1 MNIDLAELGLA
12 YRRVKADLYYTK
24 YANSIKL
31 LRFEKEL
38 QKNIVSLRKMLA
50 EERFEELCSSY
61 CYGWRLVPKSVEM
74 CDDGDAVS
82 KTTILVG
89 DDLRRVS
96 RCDLRIIEDLPIE
109 FHIVTQLWIDRLGG
123 RLEAPMSSRSFGNR
137 IRCHGTDVN
146 VYYPGTFKYWMKQ
159 YRDWHDNGLRDIRSA
174 LDKGKDVAV
183 LTTDFTSFYH
193 KLSPDFIECDDYLR
207 QFGVILLPEE
217 DRKLTSLVVKML
229 KTWSASTPV
238 ETGLPVGCSVSSVLA
253 NMALTLLDREIEKL
267 DGLVYYGRYVDDI
280 ILAIENTKGIVDQES
295 FIEWLRSQIPELELK
310 KESVAYKPHWLKLED
325 GCSLFFQKKKTKVFL
340 FKGPDGKDFIESLE
354 NQIHKRTS
362 EWRALPELPD
372 DPVELVKSI
381 IAITDNHGVEVDKLR
396 QAEEASI
403 RRAAFAM
410 KLSDFGDYSLCLDAS
425 DWSKQRKAFIKA
437 VTIYFTTAK
446 NYFELSRYFPRLLSL
461 ALHGMAA
468 SDGDSFKIVEEMLGR
483 VAKTIDKSFEGDVY
497 VSSREA
503 KSMNMGGDCRDI
515 LTYQA
520 AREFCEAVAAATR
533 NQGVR
538 DKAFNLIRKVFPAAS
553 GIVEEVPSYDELLLS
568 DLAQQPYKT
577 VLFSALDVVS
587 TECDYKS
594 HTLEG
599 LREVVPDD
607 LFNNAVEFLKMR
619 GEWADKILA
628 KSALSGFVFPTRKLS
643 RVELYAIAPNPYSK
657 KSGSR
662 KVISEY
668 LRLISYGAAEYEDLV
683 PLKHGR
689 PALISVQDRR
699 GGSEATQQ
707 GKESSSTSEIRIAL
721 AYWRMSDDDWRY
733 QVNGRRN
740 PNNPQRFARLMKLTN
755 SMLKTTS
762 GKKGVGFEYVM
773 YPELAMPWR
782 WFLLVEKKLH
792 RYGVSLISGVEYIR
806 SMRKRML
813 RNEVWCG
820 LSYSGNGFPDS
831 LLIKV
836 QKTCPAEEED
846 LLLKENDWVFEKLP
860 SPGGFQAGDVIRHER
875 DSGTLFFSVLIC
887 SDLTDIHLRE
897 RLRGRIDLLC
907 VPAWNQDVKTF
918 NALVTATAYDLH
930 SYVALCNNGQFGDT
944 RIRGP
949 FARDYERD
957 VVQLKGGNN
966 DYWVVGSVNVE
977 ALRRSHKK
985 CPASFDPKFKPMPI
999 GFKMSK
1005 EREECV
1011 TRIATDDAVHSLR
1024 FVRVDGSVVTVS
1036 TRGKQMVSKFDLS
1049 ALSSEA
1055 KVLKAV
1061 GDLVSNGVSSDI
1073 IKEFLL
1079 ACKVCSGVDVGV

>member
-1 MNIDLAELGLA
+1 MNVDLAELGLA

-31 LRFEKEL
+31 LRFEKKL
-38 QKNIVSLRKMLA
+38 KGNIASLREMLA

-96 RCDLRIIEDLPIE
+96 QCDLRIIEDLPIE

-159 YRDWHDNGLRDIRSA
+159 YRDWHDNGLREIRSS
-174 LDKGKDVAV
+174 LDANKGVAV

-193 KLSPDFIECDDYLR
+193 NLSPDFIESEEFLKE
-207 QFGVILLPEE
+207 FGVILLPEE
-217 DRKLTSLVVKML
+217 DRKLTGLVVKML
-229 KTWSASTPV
+229 KTWSSSTPIG
-238 ETGLPVGCSVSSVLA
+238 TGLPVGCSVSSVLA

-267 DGLVYYGRYVDDI
+267 DGLIYYGRYVDDI
-280 ILAIENTKGIVDQES
+280 ILAIENTKGIDNQRS
-295 FIEWLRSQIPELELK
+295 CIEWLCSQIPELRLK
-310 KESVAYKPHWLKLED
+310 DESVAYEPRWLKLEN
-325 GCSLFFQKKKTKVFL
+325 GCSLSFQMKKTKVFL
-340 FKGPDGKDFIESLE
+340 FKGRDGKDFIESLE
-354 NQIHKRTS
+354 NQIHRRTS
-362 EWRALPELPD
+362 EWRSLPELPD

-410 KLSDFGDYSLCLDAS
+410 KLSDFGDYSLCLDAD
-425 DWSKQRKAFIKA
+425 DWSTQRQVFINA
-437 VTIYFTTAK
+437 VTIYFTTAQ
-446 NYFELSRYFPRLLSL
+446 NYFELSRYFPRLVGL
-461 ALHGMAA
+461 ALLGMAG
-468 SDGDSFKIVEEMLGR
+468 SDSATFKIVEEMLSR
-483 VAKTIDKSFEGDVY
+483 VAKAIDKSFEGDVY
-497 VSSREA
+497 VSSHEA
-503 KSMNMGGDCRDI
+503 KSMDMGGNCHDI
-515 LTYQA
+515 LVYQI
-520 AREFCEAVAAATR
+520 AREFCEAVAAA
-533 NQGVR
+533 VR
-538 DKAFNLIRKVFPAAS
+538 DENVREIAFELVRKAFPTAS
-553 GIVEEVPSYDELLLS
+553 GVVKDLPTYDELLLS

-577 VLFSALDVVS
+577 VLFSALDVVKV
-587 TECDYKS
+587 ECNYES
-594 HTLEG
+594 HKLGG
-599 LREVVPDD
+599 LCNVVPED
-607 LFNNAVEFLKMR
+607 LFNNAVEFLTMR

-643 RVELYAIAPNPYSK
+643 RVELYAIAPKPYSK

-668 LRLISYGAAEYEDLV
+668 LRLMSYGAAEYEDLV

-721 AYWRMSDDDWRY
+721 AYWRMSDYDWRY

-806 SMRKRML
+806 SMRRRML

-846 LLLKENDWVFEKLP
+846 LLLKENGWVFEKLP

-918 NALVTATAYDLH
+918 NALVTTTAYDLH

-977 ALRRSHKK
+977 ALRRFHKK
-985 CPASFDPKFKPMPI
+985 CPASFDPKFKPVPI

-1011 TRIATDDAVHSLR
+1011 IKIVADNAVKSLR
-1024 FVRVDGSVVTVS
+1024 FVSVDDSAVTVAVK
-1036 TRGKQMVSKFDLS
+1036 GNDIKFDLS
-1049 ALSSEA
+1049 ALGSEA

-1079 ACKVCSGVDVGV
+1079 ACKVCAGVDVGP

>member
-1 MNIDLAELGLA
+1 MNVDLAELGLA

-38 QKNIVSLRKMLA
+38 WKNIVALREMLA
-50 EERFEELCSSY
+50 DERFEELCSSF

-74 CDDGDAVS
+74 VDEGDRAS
-82 KTTILVG
+82 KTTILVS
-89 DDLRRVS
+89 DDLRHVS

-123 RLEAPMSSRSFGNR
+123 KLEAPMSDRSFGNR
-137 IRCHGTDVN
+137 IRCHGLDVN
-146 VYYPGTFKYWMKQ
+146 VLYPGTFKYWMRQ
-159 YRDWHDNGLRDIRSA
+159 YRDWHDNGLKKIKSA
-174 LDKGKDVAV
+174 LDEGKDVAV

-193 KLSPDFIECDDYLR
+193 NLSPDFIECDDYLK

-217 DRKLTSLVVKML
+217 DRKLTGLVVKML
-229 KTWSASTPV
+229 KTWAASTPIG
-238 ETGLPVGCSVSSVLA
+238 TGLPVGCSVSSVLA
-253 NMALTLLDREIEKL
+253 NMALTLFDRKIEKL

-280 ILAIENTKGIVDQES
+280 ILAIENTRGITDQES
-295 FIEWLRSQIPELELK
+295 CLEWLRSQIPELSLK
-310 KESVAYKPHWLKLED
+310 EESVVYEPSWIKLDD
-325 GCSLFFQKKKTKVFL
+325 GCSLSFQKKKTKVFL
-340 FKGPDGKDFIESLE
+340 FKGTDGKDFIESLE

-362 EWRALPELPD
+362 EWRSLPELPD
-372 DPVELVKSI
+372 DPIELVKSI

-437 VTIYFTTAK
+437 VTSYFTTAK

-461 ALHGMAA
+461 ALHGIAA
-468 SDGDSFKIVEEMLGR
+468 SDSDSFKIVEEMLCR
-483 VAKTIDKSFEGDVY
+483 VAKAVEKSFEGDVY
-497 VSSREA
+497 VSSRET
-503 KSMNMGGDCRDI
+503 KSMDVGGNCRVI
-515 LTYQA
+515 LAYQIV
-520 AREFCEAVAAATR
+520 REFSEAVAAATSD
-533 NQGVR
+533 QDVR
-538 DKAFNLIRKVFPAAS
+538 YMAFDLIRKAFPVAS
-553 GIVEEVPSYDELLLS
+553 GIVEELPAYDELLLS

-577 VLFSALDVVS
+577 VLFSALDVVP

-594 HTLEG
+594 HILEG
-599 LREVVPDD
+599 LREVIPED
-607 LFNNAVEFLKMR
+607 LYNNATEFLRMR
-619 GEWADKILA
+619 VEWADKILA
-628 KSALSGFVFPTRKLS
+628 NSALSGFVFPTRKLS
-643 RVELYAIAPNPYSK
+643 RVELYAIVPNLY
-657 KSGSR
+657 SR

-668 LRLISYGAAEYEDLV
+668 LRLISYGAVEDEDMV
-683 PLKHGR
+683 PLKHRR
-689 PALISVQDRR
+689 PALILVRDRR
-699 GGSEATQQ
+699 GHSEISQQ
-707 GKESSSTSEIRIAL
+707 GKGKSSASETRIAL

-733 QVNGRRN
+733 QVNGSRN
-740 PNNPQRFARLMKLTN
+740 PNNPQRFTRLMKLTN
-755 SMLKTTS
+755 SMLKATS
-762 GKKGVGFEYVM
+762 NKKGVGFDYVM

-782 WFLLVEKKLH
+782 WFLLVEKKLR

-806 SMRKRML
+806 SIRRRML

-836 QKTCPAEEED
+836 QKTCPAAEEGE
-846 LLLKENDWVFEKLP
+846 LLKKGGWVFEKLP

-875 DSGTLFFSVLIC
+875 DGGTLFFSVLIC

-897 RLRGRIDLLC
+897 RLSGRIDLLC

-949 FARDYERD
+949 FVRDYERD
-957 VVQLKGGNN
+957 IVQLKGGNN
-966 DYWVVGSVNVE
+966 DYWVVGTVNVE
-977 ALRRSHKK
+977 ALRRFHKK
-985 CPASFDPKFKPMPI
+985 SPASIDPKFKPVPI

-1005 EREECV
+1005 AREECV
-1011 TRIATDDAVHSLR
+1011 TRIAAGDAVKLLR
-1024 FVRVDGSVVTVS
+1024 SVKVDDSTVTISVRHGDEKKKRTEF
-1036 TRGKQMVSKFDLS
+1036 KFDL
-1049 ALSSEA
+1049 LSLSTEA
-1055 KVLKAV
+1055 KILKAV
-1061 GDLVSNGVSSDI
+1061 GELVSKEVP
-1073 IKEFLL
+1073 IKVIREFLL
-1079 ACKVCSGVDVGV
+1079 ACKICAGVDVEV